1 MQLTDIRS
9 RFISAQDEFLLSGFN
24 IIPFCI
30 NVLHSLATKERNTHL
45 WRG

>member
-24 IIPFCI
+24 IIPF
-30 NVLHSLATKERNTHL
+30 LHKCTA
-45 WRG
+45 